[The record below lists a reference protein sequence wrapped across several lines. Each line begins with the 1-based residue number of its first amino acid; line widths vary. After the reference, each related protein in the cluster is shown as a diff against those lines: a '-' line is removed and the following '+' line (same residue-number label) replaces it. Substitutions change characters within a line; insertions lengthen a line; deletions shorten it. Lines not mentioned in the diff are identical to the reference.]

1 MNGKEGEAQKHTD
14 SKMGVDRRE
23 EGSANA
29 VVSVLFVGYMSAIV
43 LTEFLC
49 KSRSMILTR

>member
-49 KSRSMILTR
+49 KSRSMTLTR